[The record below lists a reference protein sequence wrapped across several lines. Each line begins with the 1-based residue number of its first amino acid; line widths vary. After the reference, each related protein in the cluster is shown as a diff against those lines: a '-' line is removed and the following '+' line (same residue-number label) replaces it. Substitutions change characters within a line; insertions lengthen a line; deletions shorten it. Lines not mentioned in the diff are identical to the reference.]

1 MSTSMAIMELVEN
14 ITNAMDNGK
23 FTIGVFIDLKTAF
36 DTVDHSILV
45 TKLDHYGIRG
55 VAKQW
60 LSSYLEN
67 IKQYVCFNGTD
78 SGVLPITCGVPQGS
92 ILGPSL
98 FYCMSM
104 TYVMC
109 LLARHLFYSL
119 TIQVVLLK
127 VLICQTCVFSY
138 QLK

>member
-1 MSTSMAIMELVEN
+1 MVSEKNMSTSMAIMELVEN
-14 ITNAMDNGK
+14 ITTPMDNGK
-23 FTIGVFIDLKTAF
+23 FTIVVFIDLKKAF

-78 SGVLPITCGVPQGS
+78 SGLLPITCGVPQGS
-92 ILGPSL
+92 ILGPTL

-104 TYVMC
+104 TYAMC
-109 LLARHLFYSL
+109 LLA
-119 TIQVVLLK
+119 
-127 VLICQTCVFSY
+127 
-138 QLK
+138 

>member
-1 MSTSMAIMELVEN
+1 MNFLNSKKLLYLRQYGFRKNMSTSMAIMELVEN

-23 FTIGVFIDLKTAF
+23 LTISVFIDLKKAF

-67 IKQYVCFNGTD
+67 RKQYVCFNGTD
-78 SGVLPITCGVPQGS
+78 SDFLPIACGVAQG
-92 ILGPSL
+92 
-98 FYCMSM
+98 
-104 TYVMC
+104 
-109 LLARHLFYSL
+109 
-119 TIQVVLLK
+119 
-127 VLICQTCVFSY
+127 
-138 QLK
+138 